1 MKSIKEIFSEY
12 THEELEQI
20 LVEEITK
27 IGVPFIPSEEIEE
40 TDDISIIP
48 LSYEDLEVEG
58 NE

>member
-1 MKSIKEIFSEY
+1 MKSIKEILSEY
-12 THEELEQI
+12 TREELERI
-20 LVEEITK
+20 LIEELTE
-27 IGVPFIPSEEIEE
+27 IGIPFILSEETEE

>member
-1 MKSIKEIFSEY
+1 MKSIKEILSEY
-12 THEELEQI
+12 TREELERI
-20 LVEEITK
+20 LIEEITK